1 MKNFSTRI
9 IKFNPWSFCS
19 INYCHSIFI

>member
-9 IKFNPWSFCS
+9 IKFNPWSFCP